1 MHQAA
6 EHVFFSFFCIII
18 VFQIIR
24 SSFRFILGEYQRI
37 LPTIFKEKCVSERS
51 HGFPVYFYSFL
62 LNWIFSLD
70 PASPQI
76 CIAAFNYCAFFILR
90 IPLLDILQ
98 TWIYTRQYFFF
109 PFVSLVTIKS
119 KFCGQIQCPVHYS
132 QYIIYSQLSK
142 LK

>member
-37 LPTIFKEKCVSERS
+37 LPTIFKEKYVSERS

-109 PFVSLVTIKS
+109 SICFSCDNKVEILWTNTVPSTL
-119 KFCGQIQCPVHYS
+119 QPVHN
-132 QYIIYSQLSK
+132 I
-142 LK
+142 